1 MLACKNVNGK
11 NIFMEDNM
19 AFLNSFV
26 EYLIVMIVIVAVG
39 FLGGFLGKKFRDSKD
54 KKAESSASN
63 QGE

>member
-1 MLACKNVNGK
+1 
-11 NIFMEDNM
+11 M

-26 EYLIVMIVIVAVG
+26 SYLLVMIVIVAVG

-54 KKAESSASN
+54 SKAEMTAEN